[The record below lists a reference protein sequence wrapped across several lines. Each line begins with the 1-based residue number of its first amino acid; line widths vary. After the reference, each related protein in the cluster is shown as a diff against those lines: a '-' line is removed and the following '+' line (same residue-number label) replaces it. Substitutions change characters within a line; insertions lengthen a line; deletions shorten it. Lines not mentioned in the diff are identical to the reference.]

1 MDKCPIC
8 SRFILPHA
16 RKVQCVICTYFY
28 HMKCIS
34 LDPEN
39 LSYIE
44 LNRSSW
50 YCCGCITKIFP
61 FNHIE
66 HDELFISEVNSLDLE
81 LESIEALSAKLFNP
95 FEINNDEIY
104 YPLCDIDP
112 DAHYFN

>member
-1 MDKCPIC
+1 
-8 SRFILPHA
+8 
-16 RKVQCVICTYFY
+16 
-28 HMKCIS
+28 MKCIS

-39 LSYIE
+39 HSYIE

-81 LESIEALSAKLFNP
+81 LETIEALSAKLFNP
-95 FEINNDEIY
+95 
-104 YPLCDIDP
+104 LK
-112 DAHYFN
+112 